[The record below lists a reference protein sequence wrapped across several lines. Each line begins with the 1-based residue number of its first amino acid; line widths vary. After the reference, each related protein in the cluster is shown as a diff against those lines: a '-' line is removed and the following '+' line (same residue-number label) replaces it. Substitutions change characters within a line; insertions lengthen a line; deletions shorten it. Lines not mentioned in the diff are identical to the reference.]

1 MPLRPEC
8 PVCRSILK
16 ENGQVL
22 DIGLKLESVIVAAN
36 RSIQGLIAT
45 SCVNI
50 IGGLIVV
57 IYHIVSSLGLNELAT
72 GNLKIMQVSGASVS
86 AAMYFTRFYRLMN
99 SGQRLCYKIARSR
112 RAFEN
117 NIILK
122 ECIEAK
128 DACKQNVLQKRLEVY
143 QFVCPISPY
152 ALFGLNNKTFYAT
165 LATIISYLV
174 ILIKLRGM
182 DTPITPINLTNINN
196 TVVT

>member
-8 PVCRSILK
+8 PVCKSILK

-22 DIGLKLESVIVAAN
+22 DIGLQLESVIVAAN

-57 IYHIVSSLGLNELAT
+57 IYNIVSSLGLNELAT
-72 GNLKIMQVSGASVS
+72 GNLKILQVSAASVS
-86 AAMYFTRFYRLMN
+86 TVMYLTRFYRLMN
-99 SGQRLCYKIARSR
+99 SGQQLSYKLARSR

-117 NIILK
+117 KIILNGY
-122 ECIEAK
+122 IETK
-128 DACKQNVLQKRLEVY
+128 DTCKQNVLQKRLDVY
-143 QFVCPISPY
+143 QYVCPISPY

-165 LATIISYLV
+165 LATIISYIV

-182 DTPITPINLTNINN
+182 DTPMTPIK
-196 TVVT
+196 